1 MRTHSGERPYHCSW
15 PSCLWKFARS
25 DELTRHYRKHTGDRP
40 FSCTL
45 CCRSFSRSDHLNL
58 HMKRHYSGY
67 NMLKSTMCFIAES
80 TSREEFKQRNVT
92 KEKQIKYIGN
102 DKVIML

>member
-1 MRTHSGERPYHCSW
+1 
-15 PSCLWKFARS
+15 
-25 DELTRHYRKHTGDRP
+25 YRKHTGDRP

-67 NMLKSTMCFIAES
+67 KC
-80 TSREEFKQRNVT
+80 
-92 KEKQIKYIGN
+92 
-102 DKVIML
+102 